1 LIKKYFHILTLQK
14 NNTVIISDNRNS
26 SLAKNISLNLNVPYE
41 NAELR
46 VFADGESKIRLDN
59 VAKKNCI
66 IIHSTYPPTD
76 QHLMQ
81 LFMFIYKCK
90 QDGASDICVV
100 NPYLAYSRQ
109 DKVFVDGEIVTVNL
123 IGQILASLGTTKLVT
138 IDTHSPESLHY
149 TFETVDLSAIPSLA
163 NYVKKNITLNK
174 PIVISPD
181 EGGVHRAKKFA
192 GAIEIE
198 IDMLSLIKTR
208 DRFTGDVSISLSQQ
222 QPLENRDALIVD
234 DMISTGNSIIKATEI
249 LKKNHIGNVYVLCTH
264 ALLLDD
270 AKEKLLKAGVK
281 EVISTNSIPNEFAK
295 VDLSSVISNYFADH

>member
-1 LIKKYFHILTLQK
+1 MIKKYFHILTLQK

-26 SLAKNISLNLNVPYE
+26 SLAKNISASLDVPYE

-59 VAKKNCI
+59 VAKRNCI

-81 LFMFIYKCK
+81 LFMIIYKCK
-90 QDGASDICVV
+90 QDGAADICVV

-123 IGQILASLGTTKLVT
+123 IGRILASLGTTKLVT
-138 IDTHSPESLHY
+138 IDTHSPGSLHY
-149 TFETVDLSAIPSLA
+149 SFETVDLSAIPSLA
-163 NYVKKNITLNK
+163 SYVKKNITLNK

-181 EGGVHRAKKFA
+181 EGGIHRAKKFA
-192 GAIEIE
+192 EVIE

-208 DRFTGDVSISLSQQ
+208 DRFTGDVSISLSDQ

-249 LKKNHIGNVYVLCTH
+249 LKKNNIGNVYVVCTH

-281 EVISTNSIPNEFAK
+281 DVISTNSIPNEFAK

>member
-1 LIKKYFHILTLQK
+1 MQK

-138 IDTHSPESLHY
+138 IDTHSPGSLHY
-149 TFETVDLSAIPSLA
+149 PFETVDLSAIPSLA

-181 EGGVHRAKKFA
+181 EGGIHRAKKFA
-192 GAIEIE
+192 GVIE
-198 IDMLSLIKTR
+198 IDMLLSLIKTR
-208 DRFTGDVSISLSQQ
+208 DRFTGDVSISLSEQ